1 MSGAHGRSPILAR
14 SRLRRVLRLIG
25 LNALVLLVGIVL
37 VAGGAE
43 VCLRLT
49 VPFRENVLPVHLEPG
64 VGVIRPPHAEVRHTN
79 GSEFWQVS
87 RANSLG
93 FLDRE
98 PPSPARA
105 AESCHVTLIG
115 DSYVEALQVP
125 IADKAQVV
133 LEELAAR
140 EAPDLDVTT
149 SAFGF
154 SGTGQINQLP
164 FYDTR
169 ARSLSPDLVVLVV
182 VGNDFRDNSLALKS
196 WSSGNNPDY
205 LPHLS
210 ARRGMDGEVEFV
222 PPASSL
228 EEMRAKRLPR
238 LPESPG
244 RGLERRIREWSYFA
258 DWAWGRVNRD
268 GHLRMVGG
276 TPFRI
281 SAEQRLAWAATIS
294 QHPRHR
300 AFARG
305 WHPASLQD
313 ELFLAE
319 DPPPVYR
326 EALDL
331 TAFALEQFRARA
343 KRDGAALVLLA
354 IHALGGEGDPRFER
368 LRELAAGSGGG
379 GIAVISQY
387 EHIKTAGG
395 RTRDAHWGHDY
406 HWNATGHRWAAEAIL
421 EWLKRN
427 REVCG

>member
-1 MSGAHGRSPILAR
+1 M
-14 SRLRRVLRLIG
+14 IG
-25 LNALVLLVGIVL
+25 LNALVLLVGVVL
-37 VAGGAE
+37 VAGGGE
-43 VCLRLT
+43 VWLRLT
-49 VPFRENVLPVHLEPG
+49 VPFRENVLPVRLEAG

-115 DSYVEALQVP
+115 DSFVEALQVP

-140 EAPDLDVTT
+140 EAPELDVTT

-169 ARSLSPDLVVLVV
+169 ARNLSPDLVVLVV
-182 VGNDFRDNSLALKS
+182 VSNDFRDNSLALRS

-205 LPHLS
+205 PPHLS
-210 ARRGMDGEVEFV
+210 ARRGLDGDVEFV
-222 PPASSL
+222 PPASGL
-228 EEMRAKRLPR
+228 EELRAKRLPR
-238 LPESPG
+238 LAESPG
-244 RGLERRIREWSYFA
+244 RGLERRIRGWSYFA
-258 DWAWGRVNRD
+258 DRLWGTVNGD
-268 GHLRMVGG
+268 GHLRMGGG

-294 QHPRHR
+294 RHPRHGD
-300 AFARG
+300 FMEGWDPLDDAR
-305 WHPASLQD
+305 PRYLL
-313 ELFLAE
+313 EE
-319 DPPPVYR
+319 NPPPVYE

-331 TAFALEQFRARA
+331 TVFALEQFRERA
-343 KRDGAALVLLA
+343 ERDGAALVILA
-354 IHALGGEGDPRFER
+354 THDVEGEGRPWFEL
-368 LRELAAGSGGG
+368 LRALVDRIGGG
-379 GIAVISQY
+379 GIPVISQY
-387 EHIKTAGG
+387 DHIVAAGG
-395 RTRDAHWGHDY
+395 EVADARWTNDG

-427 REVCG
+427 GEVCG